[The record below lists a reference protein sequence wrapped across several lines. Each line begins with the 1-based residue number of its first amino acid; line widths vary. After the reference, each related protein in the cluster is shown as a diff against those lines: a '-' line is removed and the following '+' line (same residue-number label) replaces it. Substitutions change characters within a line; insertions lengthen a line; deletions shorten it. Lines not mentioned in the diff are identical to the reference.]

1 MSIREHAC
9 IVYQAKPSLTLQ
21 GGERWSGLINPCVC
35 YHWHGSDGTH
45 IYSMSV
51 ALCMGCMYGLC
62 VYSGILALARVT
74 TLGCFLCTDSRGL
87 LLVWID
93 MAYCTLPRPLEP
105 HSQTLIPRPHGA
117 SFPNSHT
124 QTTWSLIP
132 RLSFPNSHT
141 QTTWSLIPRLSY
153 PNSHTQTP
161 RNLVPKLSLTSVLFS
176 IILPWLQ
183 AFIGVTSFY
192 SSRPLLCD
200 SQTLIPKLSYPDPT
214 EPYYSLVRC
223 CVPVANVLAS
233 KNLQA
238 CCDDTIFFT
247 WASGGCDNMPIRLIT
262 KDQSTHE
269 IFALEKGLPVPWCKL
284 LKAGRVRCYDQD

>member
-1 MSIREHAC
+1 MYTHIQYVSG
-9 IVYQAKPSLTLQ
+9 IVY
-21 GGERWSGLINPCVC
+21 GLYVWVVC
-35 YHWHGSDGTH
+35 IFWDTCTGKGNNTWLF
-45 IYSMSV
+45 SV
-51 ALCMGCMYGLC
+51 YGLKRF
-62 VYSGILALARVT
+62 VVSMNRYGILYT
-74 TLGCFLCTDSRGL
+74 TQ
-87 LLVWID
+87 
-93 MAYCTLPRPLEP
+93 A
-105 HSQTLIPRPHGA
+105 
-117 SFPNSHT
+117 
-124 QTTWSLIP
+124 TWA
-132 RLSFPNSHT
+132 SFPNSHT

-176 IILPWLQ
+176 IILSWLQ

-269 IFALEKGLPVPWCKL
+269 IFALEKGLPVSMMQATKSW
-284 LKAGRVRCYDQD
+284 